1 MIFAFISILIIL
13 LVVGAY
19 LSRLRQ
25 ATLHWG
31 RQIAG
36 LSHLRREIDEAKAS
50 DPEKAAELLGRSVH
64 QRGFQ
69 DAITPPWQTTFTF
82 LHWGLC
88 IVTYVCG
95 FFILPWY
102 AAALWPL
109 PFAIIKR
116 SVGNMLPSPDSQFYR
131 QKLISGLESRCEQ
144 FDRAGDD
151 MRLGAAAHMIALLH
165 DDQNV

>member
-1 MIFAFISILIIL
+1 MIFVFISSLIIL

-31 RQIAG
+31 RHIAG
-36 LSHLRREIDEAKAS
+36 LDYIRREIDEAKAA
-50 DPEKAAELLGRSVH
+50 DPEKAAELLERSVH

-88 IVTYVCG
+88 IVTYVWG

-102 AAALWPL
+102 VAALWPV
-109 PFAIIKR
+109 PFGIIKR
-116 SVGNMLPSPDSQFYR
+116 SVGNKLPSPDSHFYR

-144 FDRAGDD
+144 FERTGDD

-165 DDQNV
+165 GDENV